1 MLPIKEGTTLRV
13 LYMMLAVWATAY
25 TLSIYAP
32 LLQQFITVTYSFK
45 FELAMVLG
53 QLVFQSVFIFRR
65 PFTVKFLYAF
75 HLLTVSLLGS
85 LLLWVVI
92 CLKQL
97 VYFNTYVC
105 LGYFLLVVG
114 FMFFEH
120 RRRLNVLKLPL
131 FLSYTWLLYRSIIL
145 IFIL

>member
-1 MLPIKEGTTLRV
+1 MLPIKEGTTLRL

-53 QLVFQSVFIFRR
+53 QLVFQSVFIFRK
-65 PFTVKFLYAF
+65 PFAVKFLYAF

-92 CLKQL
+92 CLKQV
-97 VYFNTYVC
+97 VYLNAYVC

-131 FLSYTWLLYRSIIL
+131 FLSYTWLLYRSLIL